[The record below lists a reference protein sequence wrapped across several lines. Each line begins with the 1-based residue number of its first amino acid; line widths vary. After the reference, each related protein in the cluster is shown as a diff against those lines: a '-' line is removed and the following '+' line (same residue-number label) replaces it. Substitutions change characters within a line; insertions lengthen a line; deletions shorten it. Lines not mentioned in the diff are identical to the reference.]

1 MKKFFLIMSEIFL
14 IITLVYVCNITNIPS
29 NIILFPN
36 EELNIKT
43 LAGINLKKLNTEEGN
58 YETLEASSNLSTVV
72 EENTK
77 TMELQL
83 SLFDKVFLKRVNVNI
98 IPETTV
104 VPLGSTIGLKLYT
117 AGVLVVGM
125 SEIENKKPYNNS
137 GLTEGD
143 LIVSINENEITCTAD
158 LVNEIKDTGGNEV
171 KVEYLR
177 DGEKHTTT
185 LTPVKTGQDEY
196 KLGLWVRDSAAGV
209 GTMTFYEP
217 TTGMFG
223 ALGHGITDIDT
234 EDLITI
240 AKGEIVNTKI
250 LDIQKG
256 EKGTP
261 GELKGSIINQA
272 TLGQIAK
279 NTRFGIFGTL
289 NNLSSLNLTSPTEY
303 NVAMREEIK
312 QGPAKIICALDGK
325 NQDEY
330 DIEIQKIYK
339 NNNENNKSMV
349 IKITDKKL
357 IEKTGGIVQGMSGA
371 PIIQNGKFVGAVTHV
386 FVSDPTMGY
395 GIFGDLMIK
404 QMRETK

>member
-58 YETLEASSNLSTVV
+58 YETLEASTNLSTVV

>member
-1 MKKFFLIMSEIFL
+1 MKKFFLIMCGIFL
-14 IITLVYVCNITNIPS
+14 LIILVYVCNITNIPS

-36 EELNIKT
+36 ENLNIKT
-43 LAGINLKKLNTEEGN
+43 LAGINLKKYNSTEGN
-58 YETLEASSNLSTVV
+58 YETLEASSNLSTVIDD
-72 EENTK
+72 NTK

-83 SLFDKVFLKRVNVNI
+83 SLFDNIFLKKVNVNV

-104 VPLGSTIGLKLYT
+104 IPLGSTIGLKLYT

-143 LIVSINENEITCTAD
+143 LIVSVNENEVTCTTD
-158 LVNEIKDTGGNEV
+158 LVNEIKSTGGNEV
-171 KVEYLR
+171 KVEYVR
-177 DGEKHTTT
+177 DGQKHATT
-185 LTPVKTGQDEY
+185 LTPVKTEDNEY
-196 KLGLWVRDSAAGV
+196 KIGLWVRDSAAGV

-217 TTGMFG
+217 STGMFA
-223 ALGHGITDIDT
+223 ALGHGITDVDT
-234 EDLITI
+234 EELITI
-240 AKGEIVNTKI
+240 SKGEIVSTKI

-272 TLGQIAK
+272 TLGQISK

-289 NNLSSLNLTSPTEY
+289 NNLTSLNLSSGKEY
-303 NVAMREEIK
+303 NVAMRDEI
-312 QGPAKIICALDGK
+312 QEGAAKIICALDGK

-349 IKITDKKL
+349 IKITDTKL
-357 IEKTGGIVQGMSGA
+357 LEKTGGIIQGMSGA

-404 QMRETK
+404 QMRET